1 MAAARAEMDEILV
14 RQRKEVRDLT
24 ARITQKKKSASKKT
38 RKGVNDECAA
48 LEQELKTKHETELR
62 IAAGVA
68 LEDNTEGGELEDG
81 QIEEKAEASAAIA
94 KIADNNPQ
102 LATQVQQ
109 MNLDDTDTNETTSS
123 QPRKRNRQKE
133 RLARRA
139 AEQEVVAAQA
149 ATEAASLPDLRKKE
163 RDRLVAEFASRNL
176 EEKPVAANGHCMF
189 SAVADQ
195 LHSLGLNLE
204 PGQSPDH
211 VKTELQRDDYKTVRS
226 AAASY
231 MSKHPHDFE
240 PFLDEPLDAYVQ
252 KIRDTAEWGG
262 QLELT
267 ALAKTYNI
275 TINVLQGDGRVEK
288 IQGDHVNHGKHQA
301 WLAYYRHG
309 FGLGEHYNSLKPL
322 DPKPTQE
329 ATP

>member
-1 MAAARAEMDEILV
+1 MDDILARH
-14 RQRKEVRDLT
+14 RKEVRDLT

-48 LEQELKTKHETELR
+48 LEKELKDKHAAELHA
-62 IAAGVA
+62 AAGNA
-68 LEDNTEGGELEDG
+68 SANGAEEEELEDG
-81 QIEEKAEASAAIA
+81 LVTANTDPSTAITKAHDDDSKLAIQAQQI
-94 KIADNNPQ
+94 
-102 LATQVQQ
+102 
-109 MNLDDTDTNETTSS
+109 NLENADTNDTETL

-139 AEQEVVAAQA
+139 AEQEAVAAQA

-163 RDRLVAEFASRNL
+163 RDRLVMEFASRNL

-195 LHSLGLNLE
+195 LHTLGLSLE
-204 PGQSPDH
+204 PGQSTDGA
-211 VKTELQRDDYKTVRS
+211 KTELQRDDYKAVRG

-231 MSKHPHDFE
+231 MSRHPDDFE
-240 PFLDEPLDAYVQ
+240 SFLDEPLDAYVQ

-288 IQGDHVNHGKHQA
+288 IQGDGINHEKHEA

-322 DPKPTQE
+322 GSKPVQE

>member
-1 MAAARAEMDEILV
+1 MDDILARH
-14 RQRKEVRDLT
+14 RKEVRDLT

-38 RKGVNDECAA
+38 RKGVNDECAT
-48 LEQELKTKHETELR
+48 LEQELKDKHAAELHA
-62 IAAGVA
+62 AAGDASVNGA
-68 LEDNTEGGELEDG
+68 EEEELKDGPVTANAHPSTAVSDVHDDDDSKLAIQAQRINLE
-81 QIEEKAEASAAIA
+81 SA
-94 KIADNNPQ
+94 
-102 LATQVQQ
+102 
-109 MNLDDTDTNETTSS
+109 DTNDTETL

-139 AEQEVVAAQA
+139 AEQEAVAAQA

-163 RDRLVAEFASRNL
+163 RDRLVTEFASRNL

-195 LHSLGLNLE
+195 LHTLGLSLE
-204 PGQSPDH
+204 PGQSTNGA
-211 VKTELQRDDYKTVRS
+211 KTELQRDDYKAVRG

-231 MSKHPHDFE
+231 MSRYPNDFE

-288 IQGDHVNHGKHQA
+288 IQGDDINHEKHEA

-322 DPKPTQE
+322 NSKPVQE
-329 ATP
+329 TTP